1 MADVY
6 TKSKRSE
13 IMSRVRN
20 KGTSP
25 EETVAALLRDLGVK
39 YRRNDKT
46 LPGQP
51 DFSVRSAKLAIFVNG
66 CFWHGH
72 ANCSRAKLP
81 DSNVSFWKRKI
92 GVNKKRDRN
101 TARRLRQKGWHIITI
116 WQCRLR
122 RPNRVRA
129 RLEKRLPTS
138 FVKTGCSERDVRV
151 GPS

>member
-20 KGTSP
+20 NRTSP
-25 EETVAALLRDLGVK
+25 EEAVAELLRELGVK
-39 YRRNDKT
+39 YRRNDRS

-51 DFSVRSAKLAIFVNG
+51 DFSVRSHRTAIFVNG

-72 ANCSRAKLP
+72 ANCARAKLP
-81 DSNVSFWKRKI
+81 QTNVVFW
-92 GVNKKRDRN
+92 VNKIETNKRRDRRV
-101 TARRLRQKGWHIITI
+101 RRQLRQRGWRTITI

-122 RPNRVRA
+122 NPDRVFGRLAKSLYSPNERRRPLR
-129 RLEKRLPTS
+129 
-138 FVKTGCSERDVRV
+138 
-151 GPS
+151 